1 MLQDLGIAVLESAV
15 KACSKEIEKH
25 KGKLL
30 VKEAPRA
37 VRVLFFHFTCLQPI
51 SREKG
56 LLFKFQLT
64 SVSNSLINLRLCHMY

>member
-1 MLQDLGIAVLESAV
+1 MSQDLGIAVLESAV

-37 VRVLFFHFTCLQPI
+37 VCILFLHFVYSLSLGKSASYLWFNQP
-51 SREKG
+51 
-56 LLFKFQLT
+56 LYQT
-64 SVSNSLINLRLCHMY
+64 HY